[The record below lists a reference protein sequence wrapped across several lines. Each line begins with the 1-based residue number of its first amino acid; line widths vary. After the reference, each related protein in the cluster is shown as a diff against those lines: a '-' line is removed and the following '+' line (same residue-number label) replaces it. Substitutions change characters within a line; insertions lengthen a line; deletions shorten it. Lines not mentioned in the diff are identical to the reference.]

1 MKSSKQDIHRQIRS
15 EFPYKDEQLTQVVI
29 YGKYW
34 GRFNGL
40 QIGFRQPKVEQNL
53 SGIISAYSTDDRY
66 NNDIHYHGGCLAAQE
81 DKYWRH
87 GSISEDYSK
96 ILCPVLLIGGFSN
109 LYNSSIFRLINQL
122 ECPKRAILGPWRHQ
136 WPDDDYPGPQ
146 IGFLQELV
154 QWFDYY
160 IKNPKKVSF
169 LSPQETGLSSGNL
182 LGWGIIYSLGH
193 PIDQQEDD
201 GRSLCFESLPLN
213 QDYELFGF
221 PNVKLNLSS
230 NSKNGLICVRL
241 CMIEENSSSS
251 ILISR
256 GILNLTLYA
265 SHEHSQ
271 QLNVDEIYNNII
283 WCVCVCLPSG
293 CRLRLSLS
301 TSYWPIVWPSSQL
314 STLTIH
320 FNEISPYI
328 LTLPCLNDQYSITR
342 FRMLDEIN
350 ELITLKINDDNGS
363 IEYPDGLIWN
373 ETSESIYE
381 IKKK

>member
-271 QLNVDEIYNNII
+271 QLNVDEIYNLTRDDFDFPEICQGI
-283 WCVCVCLPSG
+283 PIKL
-293 CRLRLSLS
+293 LRNS
-301 TSYWPIVWPSSQL
+301 
-314 STLTIH
+314 
-320 FNEISPYI
+320 
-328 LTLPCLNDQYSITR
+328 SITR